1 MIARDRSIYGN
12 DFDGRSAVVVGRM
25 LGERLSMVEFVGNE
39 IRRAKVLALRFGLW
53 ILGKQILDIS
63 YAIAGY
69 NYNEINVQRAGI
81 CAGRVI
87 GRVWLF
93 YLE

>member
-1 MIARDRSIYGN
+1 
-12 DFDGRSAVVVGRM
+12 
-25 LGERLSMVEFVGNE
+25 MVEFVGSE
-39 IRRAKVLALRFGLW
+39 IRRAKVLALRFVIW
-53 ILGKQILDIS
+53 IFGGNKFWIFHV
-63 YAIAGY
+63 IAGY
-69 NYNEINVQRAGI
+69 NYNEINFQCASI